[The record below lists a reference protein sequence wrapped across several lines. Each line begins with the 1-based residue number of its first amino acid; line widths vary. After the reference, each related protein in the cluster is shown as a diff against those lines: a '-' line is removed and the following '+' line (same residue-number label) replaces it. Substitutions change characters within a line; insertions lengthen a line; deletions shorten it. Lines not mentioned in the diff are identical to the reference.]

1 MPAVQKLLYV
11 IYSLLYLC
19 CHAMCFYSRY
29 MQKVCEVLTTLPL
42 LAPPAPSFFRLQ
54 GAGKF
59 WFEQQGG
66 LRGGRSR
73 CAYCINK
80 ELTH

>member
-42 LAPPAPSFFRLQ
+42 LAIHLHRHYS
-54 GAGKF
+54 
-59 WFEQQGG
+59 G
-66 LRGGRSR
+66 LYRGWQVL
-73 CAYCINK
+73 I
-80 ELTH
+80 